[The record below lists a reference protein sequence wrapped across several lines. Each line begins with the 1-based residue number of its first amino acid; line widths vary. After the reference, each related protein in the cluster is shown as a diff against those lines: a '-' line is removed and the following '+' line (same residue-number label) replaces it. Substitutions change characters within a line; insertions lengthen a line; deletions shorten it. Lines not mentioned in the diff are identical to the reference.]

1 MPKPLLGK
9 AGAAEAAGPVVVLS
23 LVFVVLGLIA
33 WVDLSRLSGM
43 IALVLSVLGIGVTVA
58 LELPTTWRV
67 WRGDALPTGGVYVGE
82 PGKMS

>member
-1 MPKPLLGK
+1 MSFGGYL
-9 AGAAEAAGPVVVLS
+9 ATF
-23 LVFVVLGLIA
+23 FVVLGLIA